1 MNDPLIV
8 HVCSVDQALK
18 LIEISE
24 QVKQFFLFLA
34 AKFWPGPL
42 TMIMKSN
49 EAIIP
54 NIVTAN
60 TGFVGIRMPKTEV
73 LS

>member
-1 MNDPLIV
+1 
-8 HVCSVDQALK
+8 
-18 LIEISE
+18 
-24 QVKQFFLFLA
+24 
-34 AKFWPGPL
+34 
-42 TMIMKSN
+42 MKSN

-73 LS
+73 FLIIIKFILGCLKSYKV